1 MDDFLEFEGKTVEH
15 AVDAACKHF
24 NILKEE
30 LNYEIITRGS
40 TGLFGLGSK
49 KAKIKVFTP
58 MSKQMDASAE
68 MAADR
73 SHEACTEA
81 EAAIQSSQ
89 KSPKGS
95 KNSNSQER
103 PKRHAPKAQPLD
115 TMTES
120 SSQVTDAVNAVI
132 AEQEEVSEITQPDE
146 TMLKEA
152 LLIAQQITGLAHF
165 ECEVSIQRQS
175 EQTSLVFTGN
185 DIPLVIG
192 RDGQTL
198 EAIEYII
205 NRILTR
211 KMGSIVPVTL
221 DAGTYRANRDE
232 KLISIAKHKAEAVK
246 RTGKSMSLAP
256 MNPRDRRL
264 IHLSLRGV
272 PGIRTA
278 SVGEGDRRRVVILPL
293 NRSKR
298 HARPATA

>member
-1 MDDFLEFEGKTVEH
+1 MDDFLEFEDKTVEH

-30 LNYEIITRGS
+30 LKYEIITRGS

-49 KAKIKVFTP
+49 KAKIKVFMP

-68 MAADR
+68 MAADM
-73 SHEACTEA
+73 SHEAFTEA
-81 EAAIQSSQ
+81 EAAIQPSQ

-95 KNSNSQER
+95 KDSNRQER
-103 PKRHAPKAQPLD
+103 PTRHASKAQPLD

-132 AEQEEVSEITQPDE
+132 AEREEVSEITQPDE

-293 NRSKR
+293 NRSRR